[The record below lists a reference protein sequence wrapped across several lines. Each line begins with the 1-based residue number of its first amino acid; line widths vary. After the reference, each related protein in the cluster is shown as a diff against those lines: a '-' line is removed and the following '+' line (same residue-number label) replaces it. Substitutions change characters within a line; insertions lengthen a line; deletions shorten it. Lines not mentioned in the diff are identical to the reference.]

1 MRERTDDLSNSLE
14 QQTATAD
21 VLKAISRSTFDLQTV
36 LDTLVN
42 SAARLCRAEKAN
54 IALPRDGT
62 FEYLANVRF
71 SSALVEHMQSLKLR
85 VQRGSIT
92 ARSVFEGKTVHV
104 HDVLSDPEFVYTRG
118 AEPCSCP
125 ASESSRSAKTRS
137 SSLKPSPTRR

>member
-104 HDVLSDPEFVYTRG
+104 HDVLSIRNLSTLEAQSHVPVPR
-118 AEPCSCP
+118 
-125 ASESSRSAKTRS
+125 ASRAVRQ
-137 SSLKPSPTRR
+137 KPDRAR